1 MVFTVCLMMRNQSK
15 RGVVYSMCF
24 CDDERCELKAE
35 DNFCENSGVFM
46 MKFVKNNKKAFTCER
61 ASLL

>member
-1 MVFTVCLMMRNQSK
+1 
-15 RGVVYSMCF
+15 MCV

-46 MKFVKNNKKAFTCER
+46 MKFVKNNEKAFTCEH
-61 ASLL
+61 ANLL